1 MNKSTLVAKATLHTF
16 VKWSKWY
23 TAMFIGIFLVIVV
36 LLNHLSTYDWSL
48 LQGYLQST
56 RIFFLILGLMSM
68 RGFLEYF
75 VSNGVTRKDYF
86 KGLASASARLA
97 IVMTIA
103 GLILYGLERLVYF
116 VAGWEF
122 SHAWPFM
129 EQSLFIQTVAMLSTF
144 FLFYLLG
151 WFISAGYYKFNP
163 YAGFGIVM
171 LCVAVVIVHNRFWGL
186 DVPDPVLIW
195 SNGLSSSPFISVLL
209 SAAFIAG
216 LLWLLRQMTKNMEI
230 TA

>member
-103 GLILYGLERLVYF
+103 GLIF
-116 VAGWEF
+116 T
-122 SHAWPFM
+122 AWNGSST
-129 EQSLFIQTVAMLSTF
+129 SLPVGNS
-144 FLFYLLG
+144 
-151 WFISAGYYKFNP
+151 
-163 YAGFGIVM
+163 VM
-171 LCVAVVIVHNRFWGL
+171 LGPLWNNRF
-186 DVPDPVLIW
+186 
-195 SNGLSSSPFISVLL
+195 SSKL
-209 SAAFIAG
+209 
-216 LLWLLRQMTKNMEI
+216 
-230 TA
+230 